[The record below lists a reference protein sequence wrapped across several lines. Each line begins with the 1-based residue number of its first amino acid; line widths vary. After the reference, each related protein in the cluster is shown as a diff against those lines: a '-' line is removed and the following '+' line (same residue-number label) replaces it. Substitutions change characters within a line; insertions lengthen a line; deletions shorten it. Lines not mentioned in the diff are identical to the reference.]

1 MTDPNY
7 TAIQLVLDRSGSM
20 SSIKGATEEAIN
32 GFIKKQKDLPGRA
45 TIAIAQF
52 DDVYE
57 IVNASI
63 PPDQVPE
70 YKLQPR
76 SMTAL
81 LDAIGKSIHDFG
93 AELAAKSES
102 ERPGTVILAI
112 MTDGF
117 ENASKEFT
125 REQIKDLVTRQQDV
139 WNWTVLYLAANQD
152 AILTGAEMGMRA
164 NTSMS
169 YAASSVG
176 TRSVVNSMSGVV
188 YAAAA
193 AGPIG
198 NFESLG
204 FTDEDREEAM
214 DGQSVPGKK

>member
-7 TAIQLVLDRSGSM
+7 TAIMLVLDRSGSM

-70 YKLQPR
+70 YRLQPR
-76 SMTAL
+76 GITAL

-93 AELAAKSES
+93 AELAAKTES

-125 REQIKDLVTRQQDV
+125 RKQIKDLVTRQQDV

-152 AILTGAEMGMRA
+152 AILTGAEMGMKA

-169 YAASSVG
+169 YAASSIG
-176 TRSVVNSMSGVV
+176 TRAVTNSMSGAV
-188 YAAAA
+188 YAAAS

-198 NFESLG
+198 NFVG
-204 FTDEDREEAM
+204 FSDEDREEAM

>member
-7 TAIQLVLDRSGSM
+7 TAIMLVLDRSGSM

-70 YKLQPR
+70 YRLQPR
-76 SMTAL
+76 GITAL

-152 AILTGAEMGMRA
+152 AILTGAEMGMKA

-176 TRSVVNSMSGVV
+176 THAVTNSMSRAV
-188 YAAAA
+188 YAAAS
-193 AGPIG
+193 AGPG
-198 NFESLG
+198 GQGVG
-204 FTDEDREEAM
+204 FSDEDREEAM